1 MTRALQLK
9 KEKDILGFTCCNI
22 LISGLLLIVIV
33 LFMLPLPLWFIL
45 TIFLFGGTCIHI
57 ESKYSKLA
65 LKERILESDVDK
77 IIDPSVLLLDLD
89 IYLMSGKSVN
99 LYYDKY
105 REIYQIIT
113 NDDLFEG
120 KTLEEVLENLK

>member
-1 MTRALQLK
+1 MPRALQLK
-9 KEKDILGFTCCNI
+9 KEKDILIYTCCNI
-22 LISGLLLIVIV
+22 LISGLLLLAIV
-33 LFMLPLPLWFIL
+33 LFMLPLPIWFIL
-45 TIFLFGGTCIHI
+45 TIFLFGGTWIYI
-57 ESKYSKLA
+57 ENKYSKLA

-89 IYLMSGKSVN
+89 IYLMNGNSVN

-105 REIYQIIT
+105 REIYQMIT

-120 KTLEEVLENLK
+120 KTLEEALENLK